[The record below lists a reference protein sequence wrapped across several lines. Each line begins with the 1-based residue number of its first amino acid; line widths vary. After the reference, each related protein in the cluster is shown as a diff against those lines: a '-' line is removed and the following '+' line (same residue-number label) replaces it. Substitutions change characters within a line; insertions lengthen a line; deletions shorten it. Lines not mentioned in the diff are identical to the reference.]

1 MASNSFVTQINIQLA
16 DKLRADLI
24 HQGFTLTYPS
34 HSIFSAKKP
43 GVSCT
48 LYESGK
54 LLIQGKAIDDFI
66 LYYVEPEIL
75 HNLAYSHPE
84 QYMEM
89 KSHIGVDEAGKGDF
103 FGPLCTAGIYC
114 STEDIRKLLELGIR
128 DSKQLSDGSVKH
140 LASLLQKN
148 FQHSIVALLPETYN
162 RLYEKF
168 HNLNSLLGW
177 AHATVIENLYKV
189 NGCQLA
195 FIDQFAHASIV
206 EKAIANK
213 KIPIELMQRHK
224 GESDPVVAAASI
236 LARNAFLMGLENLSE
251 KYQISFPK
259 GASSRV
265 IATGKQFLQ
274 THGKEA
280 LSQVAKLHFKTTNQ
294 L

>member
-1 MASNSFVTQINIQLA
+1 MTSKSFVTQINLQLA
-16 DKLRADLI
+16 EKLRSDLT

-75 HNLAYSHPE
+75 HNLTYSHPE
-84 QYMEM
+84 QYLEM
-89 KSHIGVDEAGKGDF
+89 QSHIGVDEAGKGDF

-114 STEDIRKLLELGIR
+114 STEDIGKLLKLGIR
-128 DSKQLSDGSVKH
+128 DSKQLSDASVKR
-140 LASLLQKN
+140 LASLLQKE
-148 FQHSIVALLPETYN
+148 FQHSIVVLLPSTYN

-177 AHATVIENLYKV
+177 THATVIENLYKLS
-189 NGCQLA
+189 GCKLA

-206 EKAIANK
+206 ERAIASK
-213 KIPIELMQRHK
+213 KIPIELTQRHK

-236 LARNAFLMGLENLSE
+236 LARNAFLVRLENLSE
-251 KYQISFPK
+251 KYHIPLPK
-259 GASSRV
+259 GASSQV
-265 IATGKQFLQ
+265 IAAGREFLQ
-274 THGKEA
+274 TYGKEA
-280 LSQVAKLHFKTTNQ
+280 LGQVAKLHFKTTSE

>member
-1 MASNSFVTQINIQLA
+1 MTSRSFVAKINIQLA
-16 DKLRADLI
+16 DKLRSDLTG
-24 HQGFTLTYPS
+24 QGFTFTRPA
-34 HSIFSAKKP
+34 HCIFSAKKS

-75 HNLAYSHPE
+75 HNLTYSHPE

-89 KSHIGVDEAGKGDF
+89 KPHIGVDEAGKGDF
-103 FGPLCTAGIYC
+103 FGPLCTAAIYC
-114 STEDIRKLLELGIR
+114 SAEDIHKLLKHGIR
-128 DSKQLSDGSVKH
+128 DSKQLSDDAIKRTAIVLRKDF
-140 LASLLQKN
+140 K
-148 FQHSIVALLPETYN
+148 HSIVVLPPSTYN

-177 AHATVIENLYKV
+177 AHATAIENVYTLS
-189 NGCQLA
+189 GCDLA

-206 EKAIANK
+206 ENAVSSK
-213 KIPIELMQRHK
+213 KIPVQLVQRHK

-236 LARNAFLMGLENLSE
+236 LARNAFLLGLEKLSQQ
-251 KYQISFPK
+251 YHIHLPK
-259 GASSRV
+259 GASSAV
-265 IATGKQFLQ
+265 IAAGRQFLQ
-274 THGKEA
+274 FHGREA
-280 LSQVAKLHFKTTNQ
+280 LRLVAKLHFKTTDQ

>member
-1 MASNSFVTQINIQLA
+1 MAPKSFVTQINIQLA
-16 DKLRADLI
+16 EKLRTDLT

-43 GVSCT
+43 GISCT

-75 HNLAYSHPE
+75 HNLTYSHPE

-89 KSHIGVDEAGKGDF
+89 KAHIGVDEAGKGDF

-114 STEDIRKLLELGIR
+114 AAEDIRKLLELGIR
-128 DSKQLSDGSVKH
+128 DSKQLSDASVKR

-148 FQHSIVALLPETYN
+148 FQHSIVMLLPPTYN

-177 AHATVIENLYKV
+177 THATVIENLYKLS
-189 NGCQLA
+189 GCRLA

-206 EKAIANK
+206 EKAIASK

-236 LARNAFLMGLENLSE
+236 LARNAFLMGLENLSA
-251 KYQISFPK
+251 KYQIHLPK
-259 GASSRV
+259 GASSLV
-265 IATGKQFLQ
+265 ITAGKQFLE
-274 THGKEA
+274 THGKET
-280 LSQVAKLHFKTTNQ
+280 LGEVAKLHFKTTSQ